1 MKPTLAVEDNAL
13 PFASRKAEDT
23 PGHWLLAR
31 LGKTVLR
38 PGGRHLTEK
47 LVTAVPVKGSDVVEI
62 APGVGLTARLLV
74 EQQPSSY
81 VGIEDDPNAAQLTS
95 DVLAGRGD
103 VINTN
108 AKQTSLE
115 SSSKD
120 LALGEAML
128 TMQTDKSKDEIVSE
142 VVRVLRPGGRYA
154 IHELALVPDE
164 INEEI
169 ATDMRRDLARSIKV
183 NARPLTIGEWKDLMV
198 RNGLV
203 VETVLTA
210 PMSLLKVSRVIADEG
225 ILGTL
230 RIGRNFL
237 RDKDARKRVIIM
249 WKTFHKHRHSMK
261 AVALV
266 ARKPVS

>member
-1 MKPTLAVEDNAL
+1 MGMNTPVDADEL
-13 PFASRKAEDT
+13 PFATRKAEDT

-31 LGKTVLR
+31 LGKKVLR

-47 LVTAVPVKGSDVVEI
+47 LVAAVPAAGKDVVEI
-62 APGVGLTARLLV
+62 APGIGLTAKLLV
-74 EQQPSSY
+74 DQEPNSY
-81 VGIEDDPNAAQLTS
+81 TGIEDDPNAAHIT
-95 DVLAGRGD
+95 AGVVGERGK

-108 AKQTSLE
+108 AKETSLE
-115 SSSKD
+115 SESKD

-128 TMQTDKSKDEIVSE
+128 TMQGDNAKDEIVTE
-142 VVRVLRPGGRYA
+142 VARILRPGGSYA

-164 INEEI
+164 INEKI
-169 ATDMRRDLARSIKV
+169 ATDLRRDLARSIKV
-183 NARPLTIGEWKDLMV
+183 NARPLTIGEWKDLMT
-198 RNGLV
+198 RHGLEV
-203 VETVLTA
+203 QTVMTA
-210 PMSLLKVSRVIADEG
+210 PMSLLKVHRVIADEG

-230 RIGRNFL
+230 KIGLNFL

-266 ARKPVS
+266 ATKPND